1 MKMKN
6 WTVAICAALA
16 LGLTGFY
23 ASGLHEPPTISG
35 YSQTE
40 KSVTIIIAPTSEE
53 IKFVQLPDVPESLN
67 IEQHKRQ
74 SNSLVASRGQ
84 ITIPIKNEPVTGEYS
99 ILVFVGDDY
108 VELVRQSQQWLKETF
123 NFDRMGGY
131 TILGRRSLPTNDSQL
146 TVKSPLVFSKTPH
159 AIDYEPLEISM
170 YDEINHATGLLRSMW
185 SKPIQQGP
193 TSQSYSQFLEET
205 FEQKMSRLRT
215 GNFAVMCQGFRDLF
229 IHAASANKHFNIR
242 AIEAYNYS
250 PQLTDLISY
259 GHATAEIYIKS
270 LNKWVLFDPWLAIIV
285 TKNGI
290 PVGAAEIS
298 SMSDEGLTV
307 VPLVDQL
314 PRMYQNSDG
323 RIINK
328 LFEPKNVSLNQFKC
342 EDLGCSPGYIDY
354 FKSYSIRDFRIE

>member
-1 MKMKN
+1 MKMKK
-6 WTVAICAALA
+6 WAIAICAALA
-16 LGLTGFY
+16 LGLTGCF
-23 ASGLHEPPTISG
+23 ASGLHDPLTISG

-40 KSVTIIIAPTSEE
+40 KSITFIIAPTSEA

-67 IEQHKRQ
+67 IGQLKRR
-74 SNSLVASRGQ
+74 SNDLVDSKGE

-99 ILVFVGDDY
+99 ILVFVGDDF
-108 VELVRQSQQWLKETF
+108 VELVRQPQQWLKEIF
-123 NFDRMGGY
+123 NFDRIGGY
-131 TILGRRSLPTNDSQL
+131 TILGRRSLLTNDSQL
-146 TVKSPLVFSKTPH
+146 TVGSPLVFSNTPQG
-159 AIDYEPLEISM
+159 IDYEPVKTSM

-193 TSQSYSQFLEET
+193 TSHSYSEFLEQT
-205 FEQKMSRLRT
+205 FEVKMNRLKS
-215 GNFAVMCQGFRDLF
+215 GDFAVMCQGFRDLF
-229 IHAASANKHFNIR
+229 IHAASADKHFDIR
-242 AIEAYNYS
+242 LIEAYNYS
-250 PQLTDLISY
+250 PQLPDLISY
-259 GHATAEIYIKS
+259 SHSTAEIYIES

-298 SMSDEGLTV
+298 SMSGEGLTI

-323 RIINK
+323 KIINK
-328 LFEPKNVSLNQFKC
+328 LFEPKNVSIMQFKC